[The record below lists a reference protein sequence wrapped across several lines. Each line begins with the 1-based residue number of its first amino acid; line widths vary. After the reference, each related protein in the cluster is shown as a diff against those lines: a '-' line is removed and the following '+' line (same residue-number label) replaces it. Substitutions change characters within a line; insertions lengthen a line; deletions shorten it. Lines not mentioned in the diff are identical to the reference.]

1 MKALFLNTLL
11 GMIALSFMSACS
23 STPKTT
29 AAAETKATT
38 PAPEVTAKTETKAPE
53 KMAAPT
59 ASAPSKKSSKS
70 KAKVAKASAAPTAP
84 ATPSEKT
91 TAGSEGQGK
100 VTCKSGSEVR
110 TLEVKAGGQ
119 KACEVLYTKSGES
132 KSIASAISDTA
143 FCNNVT
149 QKVSKNLQAAG
160 YKCE

>member
-1 MKALFLNTLL
+1 MKAFFLNTLL
-11 GMIALSFMSACS
+11 GLIALSFMSACS
-23 STPKTT
+23 STPKTP
-29 AAAETKATT
+29 AAAETKAAT

-53 KMAAPT
+53 KMAGPT
-59 ASAPSKKSSKS
+59 TSTPSKKLSKS
-70 KAKVAKASAAPTAP
+70 KAKAAKATSTLAVPAAPAD
-84 ATPSEKT
+84 KT
-91 TAGSEGQGK
+91 LAASEGQGK
-100 VTCKSGSEVR
+100 VTCTSGSEVR

-143 FCNNVT
+143 FCNSVT